1 MNGAEVITLK
11 EYFLKLLTEMEERT
25 IIRFESMEKALV
37 LARDLAQADKELARN
52 ILEHRLIGMN
62 EFQKRMDKLEGTFAT
77 KDQLNSLSKLLYIG
91 VGIVITLQFL
101 FRFLI
106 T

>member
-11 EYFLKLLTEMEERT
+11 EYFLKLITEQDDRNA
-25 IIRFESMEKALV
+25 IRFESMEKALV
-37 LARDLAQADKELARN
+37 LARELAQADKELARA
-52 ILEHRLIGMN
+52 ILEHRLESMN
-62 EFQKRMDKLEGTFAT
+62 AFQRRMDKLEGTFAT
-77 KDQLNSLSKLLYIG
+77 KDQLESLNKLLYVG
-91 VGIVITLQFL
+91 VGIVITLQFV